1 MVYTVYEHTVG
12 SPNNDAK
19 IFSPDTPASITG
31 FTKSPNG
38 YLTAH
43 LEKTATNPRLVQEN
57 PAAGNGKQGL
67 ATAEFPRVYLFEYEG
82 QTVPHPIVNAYFL
95 MQMINAKKAENKA
108 YEAAKIKYETERAE
122 YNTKLKAA

>member
-38 YLTAH
+38 FLTAH
-43 LEKTATNPRLVQEN
+43 LKKTVPNARFVQEN

-67 ATAEFPRVYLFEYEG
+67 ATAEFPRVKLYEYDG
-82 QTVPHPIVNAYFL
+82 ATVIPIVNAYFL